1 MSVSI
6 FEDDASMPSS
16 IKKAVAEALPAFI
29 SSENEKE
36 VFDNALRIAAA
47 FGDESDFSRL
57 TGEKSSSRD
66 EAESLIT
73 AGFRRNIGLL
83 VQKTWVEKSDEA
95 MKEEVLF
102 RIDGLCKNLAECKY
116 RKALKDFLPVLQD
129 TVYLLFGSAAREP
142 GFLEYAVRIDPDFG
156 FFWHYINSLEGADN
170 WSEEKSRAAVFL
182 GVCFLAN
189 F

>member
-16 IKKAVAEALPAFI
+16 IKKAVSEAFPAFI
-29 SSENEKE
+29 ASEDEKE
-36 VFDNALRIAAA
+36 ILKNALQIADA
-47 FGDESDFSRL
+47 FGDEAGFSQL
-57 TGEKSSSRD
+57 AGEKSPARD

-102 RIDGLCKNLAECKY
+102 RIDGLCKNLSEGKY
-116 RKALKDFLPVLQD
+116 SRALKDFLPVLQD
-129 TVYLLFGSAAREP
+129 TVYLLFGSVSREP

-156 FFWHYINSLEGADN
+156 FFWYYINGLEGMDR
-170 WSEEKSRAAVFL
+170 WSEEKCRAAVFL